1 MRRSQTERKRSGYR
15 SGFTLVEVLVTVTV
29 LSIATVIVI
38 PSMNSTGVLR
48 IQSAVRQTVADITFA
63 QSDAMAYQAR
73 RAIWFGR
80 VPVDPYATPWEFTTG
95 NGYTLAE
102 INGPLLDLNTHAM
115 FHPDDQ
121 VGPYSRDFDHDR
133 YGGARITGSSFD
145 GDQLLIFDAL
155 GGPVQGLTS
164 EQPSEGGFVE
174 ITGGANDEFVFRI
187 NVSPMTGRIVVER
200 VESEAIGT
208 P

>member
-1 MRRSQTERKRSGYR
+1 MYRRRTDLMANAHRT
-15 SGFTLVEVLVTVTV
+15 GFTLVEVLVTVAV
-29 LSIATVIVI
+29 LSIATVMVI

-63 QSDAMAYQAR
+63 QSDAMAYQSR

-80 VPVDPYATPWEFTTG
+80 VPVDPYASPWEFTEG

-102 INGPLLDLNTHAM
+102 INGPLLDLNSHAM

-121 VGPYSRDFDHDR
+121 VGPFSRNFDQDR
-133 YGGARITGSSFD
+133 YGGAHITSASFD

-155 GGPVQGLTS
+155 GGPVQDLTS
-164 EQPSEGGFVE
+164 EEPGEGGFVE
-174 ITGGANDEFVFRI
+174 IRGGANDEYIFRV
-187 NVSPMTGRIVVER
+187 NVSPMTGRIAVER
-200 VESEAIGT
+200 LEPEAE
-208 P
+208 

>member
-1 MRRSQTERKRSGYR
+1 MYRKRNDLVTKPCR
-15 SGFTLVEVLVTVTV
+15 SGFTLVEVLVTVAV
-29 LSIATVIVI
+29 LSIATVLVI

-63 QSDAMAYQAR
+63 QSDAMAYQSR

-80 VPVDPYATPWEFTTG
+80 VPVDPYSTPWEFTEG

-102 INGPLLDLNTHAM
+102 INGPLLDLNSHAM
-115 FHPDDQ
+115 FHPDDR
-121 VGPYSRDFDHDR
+121 VGPYSRDFDHER
-133 YGGARITGSSFD
+133 YGGARISSSSFD

-164 EQPSEGGFVE
+164 EEPSEGGFVE
-174 ITGGANDEFVFRI
+174 IRGGANDEFIFRI
-187 NVSPMTGRIVVER
+187 NVSPMTGRIAVER
-200 VESEAIGT
+200 LDPEED
-208 P
+208 

>member
-1 MRRSQTERKRSGYR
+1 MTNTDHA
-15 SGFTLVEVLVTVTV
+15 GFTLVEVLVTIAV
-29 LSIATVIVI
+29 LSIATVLVI

-63 QSDAMAYQAR
+63 QSDAMAYQSR

-80 VPVDPYATPWEFTTG
+80 VPVDPYATPWEFTEG

-102 INGPLLDLNTHAM
+102 INGPLLDLNSHAM

-133 YGGARITGSSFD
+133 YGGARIAASSFD
-145 GDQLLIFDAL
+145 GDGLLIFDAL
-155 GGPVQGLTS
+155 GGPVQDLTG
-164 EQPSEGGFVE
+164 EEPSEGGFVE
-174 ITGGANDEFVFRI
+174 IRGGVNDEYIFRI
-187 NVSPMTGRIVVER
+187 HVSPMTGRIAVER
-200 VESEAIGT
+200 LEPEAE
-208 P
+208 

>member
-1 MRRSQTERKRSGYR
+1 MRRSVDTQSGPGASR
-15 SGFTLVEVLVTVTV
+15 GFTLVEVLVTVV
-29 LSIATVIVI
+29 ILSIATVIVI

-48 IQSAVRQTVADITFA
+48 VQSAVRQTVADITFA
-63 QSDAMAYQAR
+63 QSDAMAYQSR
-73 RAIWFGR
+73 RAIWFER
-80 VPVDPYATPWEFTTG
+80 VPVDPYATPWEFTVG

-102 INGPLLDLNTHAM
+102 VNGPLLDLNTHAM

-133 YGGARITGSSFD
+133 YGGARITQASFD
-145 GDQLLIFDAL
+145 GDGLLIFDPL

-164 EQPSEGGFVE
+164 EEPSEGGFVE
-174 ITGGANDEFVFRI
+174 IVGGANDEWVFRI

-200 VESEAIGT
+200 VD